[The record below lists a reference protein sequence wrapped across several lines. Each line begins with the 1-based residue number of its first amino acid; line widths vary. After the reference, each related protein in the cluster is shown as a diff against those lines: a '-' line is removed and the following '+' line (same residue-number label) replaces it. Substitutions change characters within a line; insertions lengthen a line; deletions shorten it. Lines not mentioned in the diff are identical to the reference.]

1 MRYYHILGTKDNNTI
16 LRFTGETFHMYMNYQ
31 LGWVDAG
38 VMGAGFRNDVIYT
51 LEFFEKW
58 EITEAEFRRLIF
70 MESI

>member
-31 LGWVDAG
+31 LGWVSAGLIDA
-38 VMGAGFRNDVIYT
+38 RDVIYT

-58 EITEAEFRRLIF
+58 EITEAEFKRIIF